1 MGNCIDG
8 KVVRVADNGDLVT
21 DISTAALSNTPR
33 DESVRIAIGP
43 HETVGIFSEDH
54 QEPES
59 TMLAIL
65 GPDGHLRVGITGTS
79 MSEMLGIRA
88 GAKVTVCW

>member
-1 MGNCIDG
+1 MGHCIDG
-8 KVVRVADNGDLVT
+8 KVVKISDGGDLVT
-21 DISTAALSNTPR
+21 DILASALEGVPR

-54 QEPES
+54 NEPES

-65 GPDGHLRVGITGTS
+65 GSDGVLRVGITGTS
-79 MSEMLGIRA
+79 MSAMLGIRT
-88 GAKVTVCW
+88 GERVTVCW